1 MAAILICAVTFQECD
16 NCRSLWRCSAQHVSN
31 RTCFALILVFSC
43 FFVYIVAVRVN
54 ANIKTETLDELEQKK
69 KNMHKKAFQVLIDD
83 AQRVFQEPKQHRGS
97 FVALMQELQTTRD
110 RHCNLDVA
118 VFRDN
123 KTYCDLVTEM
133 LNVHLWTIEQLKLDS
148 GHPSTLS
155 SVKETCRNGVES
167 KLRRQDRNVLREVF
181 DARCNP
187 VSGEMDIEAFK
198 MALSDVQAPI
208 CNTSLLRFGHDGYDF
223 WTFCEA
229 VGNASDEIEQ
239 YLENYKLSIM
249 ADSLRPHLK
258 SENQL
263 SQFAKLENGILRVA
277 AEETADRLL
286 VRLMEPQS
294 KMQKSMKA
302 SYKVQLRSQHSE
314 TDEKFSSNKMATG
327 TEREFVF
334 SRLES
339 RIGKCPHVAQFF
351 RLLTAA
357 FGRCSQSEL

>member
-1 MAAILICAVTFQECD
+1 VQSLSKNATTVEVYGDAVLNMLVIEPVLIYF
-16 NCRSLWRCSAQHVSN
+16 
-31 RTCFALILVFSC
+31 FVFSC

-110 RHCNLDVA
+110 RHCALDVA
-118 VFRDN
+118 VFRNN

-155 SVKETCRNGVES
+155 SVKEACRNGIES
-167 KLRRQDRNVLREVF
+167 KLRRQDHNFLQEVF
-181 DARCNP
+181 NARCNP
-187 VSGEMDIEAFK
+187 GSDKMDIEAFK

-208 CNTSLLRFGHDGYDF
+208 CNTSLLRFGDDGCNF
-223 WTFCEA
+223 RTFVDA
-229 VGNASDEIEQ
+229 VENASDEIEQ

-249 ADSLRPHLK
+249 ADSLRHHLK
-258 SENQL
+258 SDNQL
-263 SQFAKLENGILRVA
+263 SQFSHLQNGILRVA
-277 AEETADRLL
+277 AQETADRLL
-286 VRLMEPQS
+286 VRLMEPH
-294 KMQKSMKA
+294 
-302 SYKVQLRSQHSE
+302 LLLQHLMCNGFDSRRNSSAA
-314 TDEKFSSNKMATG
+314 EKFSVNTMATG
-327 TEREFVF
+327 TERDFIF
-334 SRLES
+334 TRLES
-339 RIGKCPHVAQFF
+339 RIGKCPPIAQLF

-357 FGRCSQSEL
+357 FGRCSQSGF

>member
-31 RTCFALILVFSC
+31 RTRFALLLVFSC
-43 FFVYIVAVRVN
+43 FFVYIVTVRVN

-83 AQRVFQEPKQHRGS
+83 ARRVFQEPKQHRGS

-155 SVKETCRNGVES
+155 SVKKACRNGIES
-167 KLRRQDRNVLREVF
+167 KLRRQDHNSLREVF
-181 DARCNP
+181 DSRCTP
-187 VSGEMDIEAFK
+187 GSDEMDIEAFK

-208 CNTSLLRFGHDGYDF
+208 CNRIMHDQELCKMYTDTEVRGVDGISF
-223 WTFCEA
+223 RSFIKA
-229 VGNASDEIEQ
+229 VGEADDIEQ
-239 YLENYKLSIM
+239 YLGNENLSIM

-258 SENQL
+258 YDNQL

-286 VRLMEPQS
+286 FRLKEPYS
-294 KMQKSMKA
+294 RMQDLMKCEFR
-302 SYKVQLRSQHSE
+302 QLSHTNTKYFTIRMAHGLPCDFLRVSQ
-314 TDEKFSSNKMATG
+314 
-327 TEREFVF
+327 
-334 SRLES
+334 ES
-339 RIGKCPHVAQFF
+339 IGKC
-351 RLLTAA
+351 A
-357 FGRCSQSEL
+357 F